1 MKWPPPVVLPSLT
14 IMPLSSSPSSPS
26 QSHALHPRARRAR
39 ARISWPARHDLVPP
53 RSRPLCLPSP
63 AIELGSLSSMSG
75 GSRWSSGPREGIL
88 GWRTEEEL
96 RASMA
101 GRGTRGHGSSVPW
114 LLAAAEGTSRRTG
127 CEARIG
133 KAPSSDL
140 ESVEGGGGLL
150 AAAMACGEE
159 APGGGALRA
168 PWGGGGAEF
177 AAGSKHGRGGATSS
191 AGIPVVSGA
200 MDELARCTTT
210 TAAVHP
216 SPYTFRGS
224 LGREGV
230 TTSWRGLIMANGRSP
245 FSRWQTAETQ
255 SGEWW
260 NHKYLRLSFQPVK
273 CTSPSLSTQCIALA
287 VIIAIKGIN
296 ISPWWD

>member
-140 ESVEGGGGLL
+140 ESVEGGGGSWRPPWP
-150 AAAMACGEE
+150 AARKLPAAEHCERREGEE
-159 APGGGALRA
+159 ARSSPQGANTGVVEQRVVRA
-168 PWGGGGAEF
+168 
-177 AAGSKHGRGGATSS
+177 
-191 AGIPVVSGA
+191 
-200 MDELARCTTT
+200 
-210 TAAVHP
+210 
-216 SPYTFRGS
+216 
-224 LGREGV
+224 
-230 TTSWRGLIMANGRSP
+230 
-245 FSRWQTAETQ
+245 
-255 SGEWW
+255 
-260 NHKYLRLSFQPVK
+260 
-273 CTSPSLSTQCIALA
+273 SPS
-287 VIIAIKGIN
+287 
-296 ISPWWD
+296 SPARWTS